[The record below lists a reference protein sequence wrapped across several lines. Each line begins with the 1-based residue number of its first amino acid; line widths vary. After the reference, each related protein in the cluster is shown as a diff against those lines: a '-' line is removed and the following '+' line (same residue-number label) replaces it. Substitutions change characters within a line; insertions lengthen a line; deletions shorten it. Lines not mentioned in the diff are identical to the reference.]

1 MALAP
6 RLAVTGLVLMAAVV
20 TGCGAE
26 PESSSSPAGAQ
37 SPTISTP
44 RSSTSTPQTGTSPV
58 VDERLRFTA
67 RTVAGGD
74 FDGASLAGRPAVLWF
89 WAPWCPKCRAEAPGV
104 AEVARDTAG
113 TVTFVGVAAQD
124 QVPAMQRFVDQYGVD
139 FTHLAD
145 TEAALWRAFGVTV
158 QPAYAFVAADG
169 SIEVVKSQLGRDAL
183 AERVAALG

>member
-1 MALAP
+1 MAV
-6 RLAVTGLVLMAAVV
+6 RRWVVGLWVAAAVLV
-20 TGCGAE
+20 AGCGAE
-26 PESSSSPAGAQ
+26 PVPSSQPPGSTSSGPATVG
-37 SPTISTP
+37 STP
-44 RSSTSTPQTGTSPV
+44 GSQTAASPV

-104 AEVARDTAG
+104 AEVARDSAG

-124 QVPAMQRFVDQYGVD
+124 EVPAMQRFVDQYGVD

-158 QPAYAFVAADG
+158 QPAYAFVSADG
-169 SIEVVKSQLGRDAL
+169 SIEVVKSQLGTDDL
-183 AERVAALG
+183 AGRVAALR